1 AHGLPDI
8 GVSPSQP
15 INTRQRPTYEKTVK
29 KWLNPLAMVVILG
42 IVVAILWSFS
52 PETARARALLT
63 KPLWPASR
71 GYLSGNGISLATL
84 LKMRMRSDN
93 ENLQRNASD
102 AIWSRGKAI
111 VPAVLRE
118 IGSKD
123 QDVST
128 GAYNFCTS
136 DFDARAIEPLLE
148 TVLDTKHP
156 NRRSAMNFVITTA
169 ANAKRGP
176 NLAKRDLDRALR
188 LITELGKVDP
198 YCSNS
203 TAMMLGYWDFDDGEF
218 VKKLSQ
224 SQNVDD
230 RVRAATACLKAI
242 EAHRHDADA
251 FTNTLAD
258 MYTDPDPA
266 VQAVCAFH
274 AQRNLFPSI
283 RRGRVNQGLLQM
295 TWSPDPVVRR
305 RAFRGLQTQGFANLR
320 PIRDRLLKDPNP
332 DVRAVASR

>member
-1 AHGLPDI
+1 M
-8 GVSPSQP
+8 
-15 INTRQRPTYEKTVK
+15 K
-29 KWLNPLAMVVILG
+29 KWLYPLAMVAILG
-42 IVVAILWSFS
+42 ILLAIVWSFS

-71 GYLSGNGISLATL
+71 GYLSGHSISLATL
-84 LKMRMRSDN
+84 LKMRMRSDD
-93 ENLQRNASD
+93 ENLQRNATD

-136 DFDARAIEPLLE
+136 DLDARAIEPLLE

-156 NRRSAMNFVITTA
+156 DRRPAMNFVITTA

-176 NLAKRDLDRALR
+176 KLSKPDLDRALR

-198 YCSNS
+198 YWSNS

-218 VKKLSQ
+218 VNKLSQ
-224 SQNVDD
+224 SQDVDD

-242 EAHRHDADA
+242 EAHRRDADA
-251 FTNTLAD
+251 FMSTLAD
-258 MYTDPDPA
+258 MYTDPDLT

-274 AQRNLFPSI
+274 AQRNLFPSTW
-283 RRGRVNQGLLQM
+283 RGRVNQGLVQM
-295 TWSPDPVVRR
+295 TSSPDPVVRT
-305 RAFRGLQTQGFANLR
+305 RAFLGLQTQGFANLR
-320 PIRDRLLKDPNP
+320 PIRDRLLKDPDP
-332 DVRAVASR
+332 AVRAAASR